1 MAHSASTAEHVD
13 HQHGHDH
20 HEGEFSHPAP
30 LSMLFAVFFAL
41 LGLTWLTV
49 WQSTQ
54 TIFDLGEAELWVT
67 LFIAT
72 IKAGLVIAFFMH
84 MLWDKPLNVIFFFS
98 SLIFVAL
105 FLGFTLMDR
114 HGYERTIEDR
124 DTLAESMVDPKT
136 VKTAT
141 P

>member
-1 MAHSASTAEHVD
+1 MSDTAHATD
-13 HQHGHDH
+13 HDANGHHD
-20 HEGEFSHPAP
+20 GEFSHPAP

-49 WQSTQ
+49 WQATQ
-54 TIFDLGEAELWVT
+54 TFIDLGQAELWVT

-84 MLWDKPLNVIFFFS
+84 MLWDKPLNIIFFFS

-105 FLGFTLMDR
+105 FLGFTLMDAQ
-114 HGYERTIEDR
+114 GYNNSKEDR
-124 DTLAESMVDPKT
+124 DTLTESLPAVAASKT
-136 VKTAT
+136 